1 MDESTYKSMKQQSKL
16 CKWDTKVYAY
26 EANEKVSL
34 LGRFQATVE
43 TSDEITSAPFYVTK
57 GKSGNLLSYT
67 TSVDLQVIPEIH
79 SLHLS
84 KAEQLFEKYPQV
96 FKGIRKLKDTQ
107 IELHIDPNVQPVTQ
121 PQRRIPFHIRQQA
134 EAELQRLEDLDII
147 DHVDG
152 PTDWV
157 SPIVVTPKPKSKS
170 KEIRICMDMQLPNL
184 AIKRT
189 CHIIPTTDDMIVD

>member
-26 EANEKVSL
+26 GANKKVSL

-43 TSDEITSAPFYVTK
+43 TSDEITSCPFYVTK
-57 GKSGNLLSYT
+57 DKSGNLLSYT

-96 FKGIRKLKDTQ
+96 FKGIGKLKDT
-107 IELHIDPNVQPVTQ
+107 
-121 PQRRIPFHIRQQA
+121 
-134 EAELQRLEDLDII
+134 
-147 DHVDG
+147 
-152 PTDWV
+152 
-157 SPIVVTPKPKSKS
+157 
-170 KEIRICMDMQLPNL
+170 
-184 AIKRT
+184 
-189 CHIIPTTDDMIVD
+189 